1 MKDTEKCNKVKLGKL
16 EDELLVQKQANT
28 QLTKDLEEKD
38 HLSSQLKAS
47 KKKNKRTIKLCT
59 NNFLFYKIKLIFN
72 LFFQQFNG

>member
-16 EDELLVQKQANT
+16 EDEILVQKQANT

-47 KKKNKRTIKLCT
+47 KTKKTYYKALYKQ
-59 NNFLFYKIKLIFN
+59 LFVS
-72 LFFQQFNG
+72 QD

>member
-47 KKKNKRTIKLCT
+47 KTKKRTIKLCT